1 MKKINELL
9 KKAVNYV
16 KETAWIQPI
25 LFVLAIMLLIMAV
38 SGTTK
43 AIGCTKDGAKSLY
56 SCACKDKDDVKMY
69 KKILGEDALE
79 KIKAGDDFV
88 LYIGYETCSGC
99 QAFEPVLKRY
109 AKDYPNKKVYYLSIQ
124 QNDEGEYK
132 DATLTK
138 DIIQEIQEYVEEI
151 LGPGLATPTV
161 AAFKDGKCVDAK
173 VGGGVNGITVS
184 DLVSLYNKAHGI
196 KD

>member
-1 MKKINELL
+1 MKNVFKKVIN
-9 KKAVNYV
+9 YI
-16 KETAWIQPI
+16 KESAWIQPI
-25 LFVLAIMLLIMAV
+25 LFVVVIMALILGIQGV
-38 SGTTK
+38 GK
-43 AIGCTKDGAKSLY
+43 AVNKAKDF
-56 SCACKDKDDVKMY
+56 SCSCNDKNEVKLY
-69 KKILGEDALE
+69 KKILAEDALE
-79 KIKAGDDFV
+79 KINDGDEFV

-109 AKDYPNKKVYYLSIQ
+109 AKDYPNKKIYYLSIQ

-132 DATLTK
+132 DATLTA
-138 DIIQEIQEYVEEI
+138 DILQEIQEHIEEI

-161 AAFKDGKCVDAK
+161 AAFKDGECVDAK

-196 KD
+196 EE